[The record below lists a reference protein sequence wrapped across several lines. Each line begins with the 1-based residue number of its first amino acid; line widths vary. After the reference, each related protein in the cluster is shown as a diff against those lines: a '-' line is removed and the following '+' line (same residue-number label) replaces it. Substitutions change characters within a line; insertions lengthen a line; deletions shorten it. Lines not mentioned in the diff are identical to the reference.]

1 MGKLRPS
8 WEFADFDCFL
18 EYTIPDVQT
27 IKNVMSDPAWQE
39 VNKDQEEWVD
49 TSKALVS
56 LGYHTPYLLET
67 GEVVNMPK

>member
-27 IKNVMSDPAWQE
+27 IKNLMSDPAWQE
-39 VNKDQEEWVD
+39 VIKDQEEWVD

>member
-18 EYTIPDVQT
+18 EYTITDVQT

-39 VNKDQEEWVD
+39 VIKDQEEWVD

>member
-39 VNKDQEEWVD
+39 VIKDQEEWVD

>member
-39 VNKDQEEWVD
+39 VIKDQEEWVD

-56 LGYHTPYLLET
+56 LRYHTPYLLET

>member
-18 EYTIPDVQT
+18 EYTIPVVQT
-27 IKNVMSDPAWQE
+27 IKNVMTDPAWQE
-39 VNKDQEEWVD
+39 VIKDQEERVD